1 MIQMNE
7 RIPGT
12 RVRHLGN
19 QETWQIVE
27 CRCSL
32 CRMGEHVAVNETANP
47 FATMDGPPPYRWRHI
62 ATKILECVEEP
73 ATQASPA

>member
-12 RVRHLGN
+12 LVRHLGN

-32 CRMGEHVAVNETANP
+32 CRDGEYVAVNETANP
-47 FATMDGPPPYRWRHI
+47 FATMDGPPPYRWRHFDLD
-62 ATKILECVEEP
+62 ILERVEP
-73 ATQASPA
+73 VAAP